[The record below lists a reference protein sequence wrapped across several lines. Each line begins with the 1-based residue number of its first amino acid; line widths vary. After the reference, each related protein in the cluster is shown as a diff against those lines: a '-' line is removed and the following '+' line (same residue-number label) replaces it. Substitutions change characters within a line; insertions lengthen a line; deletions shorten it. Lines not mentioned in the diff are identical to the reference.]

1 MIGEAPDDLVFFWN
15 NFVELYSSYSGL
27 MNSFALAYC
36 CCFFATLECHAFKTD
51 VKLAVSHNGQ
61 TSTCRKTIRIS
72 LTGCARSV
80 LVALW
85 NIDDKVTMVH
95 VHETFLPTLEASL
108 MIPHV
113 VVCANF
119 YH

>member
-1 MIGEAPDDLVFFWN
+1 M
-15 NFVELYSSYSGL
+15 
-27 MNSFALAYC
+27 
-36 CCFFATLECHAFKTD
+36 
-51 VKLAVSHNGQ
+51 KLGVSHNGQ
-61 TSTCRKTIRIS
+61 KSTCRKTICIS
-72 LTGCARSV
+72 VAGCARSV

-85 NIDDKVTMVH
+85 NIDHKATMVH

-113 VVCANF
+113 VVFTIF